1 MCWWRFLARTIR
13 LGIAV
18 GCALTLLGCVPAF
31 VTHPNIGDRAPRLK
45 NITLLPPRIDVFEI
59 GAGGVLEKMDDWS
72 RSGAENV
79 LKAFQS
85 ELGRRNGVQLNSLE
99 TATLPE
105 ELKVEIEQTQ
115 LLFDAVSASIALHI
129 YGPELL
135 RFDDKRTNFQ
145 YSLGVETAK
154 LATTVADA
162 LLIVKGFDQISSSGR
177 QAVQVGTIIAAAALG
192 IVVIPQGG
200 ITAMN
205 VALVDARSGD
215 ILWYVS
221 LRSSGGHDL
230 RDPSSASAFV
240 KNILTGF
247 PIQ

>member
-215 ILWYVS
+215 IVS
-221 LRSSGGHDL
+221 LRSPGGHDL
-230 RDPSSASAFV
+230 RNPSSASAFV

-247 PIQ
+247 PTH